1 MFEVAFVQIPLYIDS
16 FFIHE
21 NMQMDAETFE
31 EVKCHLSNIAPGLTS
46 WFACFKEKGSAWL

>member
-1 MFEVAFVQIPLYIDS
+1 MFEVAFVQIPVYTDS

-31 EVKCHLSNIAPGLTS
+31 EEVKCHLSNIAPS
-46 WFACFKEKGSAWL
+46 

>member
-31 EVKCHLSNIAPGLTS
+31 EEVKCHLSNIAPS
-46 WFACFKEKGSAWL
+46 